1 MKMAKASTADIEMA
15 LELSRFVEDL
25 VDGMCPKQA
34 CKDPE
39 SDDIEWLEDDPDEQH
54 IRIISALQGIARK
67 GSIFRV
73 TFGMSVLVD
82 PRNELIDP
90 AVDTLEPHPKIERLA
105 EQIEALTK
113 ERDAYEKCADTMAA
127 AHKVERDGLLAL
139 HTEQINYTVKIAEER
154 DALKSELARPE
165 STAVSLMR
173 AENVALKAKVEAFE
187 YSVDELTHYRDALK
201 DATKLALDSL
211 VMMHR
216 QSSHDMMLTGDE
228 ERKFEK
234 AIAALKAV
242 L

>member
-15 LELSRFVEDL
+15 MELSQFVEDL

-34 CKDPE
+34 CADPA
-39 SDDIEWLEDDPDEQH
+39 SDDIELLEDDPDEQH

-113 ERDAYEKCADTMAA
+113 ERDA
-127 AHKVERDGLLAL
+127 
-139 HTEQINYTVKIAEER
+139 
-154 DALKSELARPE
+154 
-165 STAVSLMR
+165 
-173 AENVALKAKVEAFE
+173 
-187 YSVDELTHYRDALK
+187 LK
-201 DATKLALDSL
+201 DAARLALDFVEFCWRDVTL
-211 VMMHR
+211 NEFA
-216 QSSHDMMLTGDE
+216 E
-228 ERKFEK
+228 EKR
-234 AIAALKAV
+234 ATTAALKAV